1 MTDTQEFVAIT
12 RDISLA
18 RHLAEAHNAWWCFDD
33 RIDKGE
39 LPFNALVRCI
49 DRGEALSPGFENC
62 LGVYR
67 VTAREIKAGTM
78 AYVSLHPMIRNPTLT
93 HAQADQHWHLQHG
106 PLALVHHPFL
116 SQYIQLAVNEVLFG
130 PEYDGFALCG
140 FTTVEDLK
148 ERFFAGPDSI
158 PVINQDVKK
167 FSDTKRSPRRLIA
180 TVQSR

>member
-1 MTDTQEFVAIT
+1 
-12 RDISLA
+12 
-18 RHLAEAHNAWWCFDD
+18 
-33 RIDKGE
+33 
-39 LPFNALVRCI
+39 
-49 DRGEALSPGFENC
+49 
-62 LGVYR
+62 
-67 VTAREIKAGTM
+67 
-78 AYVSLHPMIRNPTLT
+78 
-93 HAQADQHWHLQHG
+93 
-106 PLALVHHPFL
+106 L

-140 FTTVEDLK
+140 FATVEDLK